1 MGCSSSNAT
10 GGGMFDFGGS
20 TAVIDP
26 YAEDA
31 PPDVVR
37 DEVDRLYI
45 NLKDIKESI
54 LPCLEEKY
62 GLTVIINE
70 EKEKMVSYFNI
81 IIAICYN
88 LLNNIFNL

>member
-1 MGCSSSNAT
+1 MGCSSSNAS

-20 TAVIDP
+20 AAVIDP

-31 PPDVVR
+31 PPDVVCA
-37 DEVDRLYI
+37 EVDRLYI

-70 EKEKMVSYFNI
+70 EKEKMVSYFKLML
-81 IIAICYN
+81 ATCYN
-88 LLNNIFNL
+88 L

>member
-1 MGCSSSNAT
+1 MGCSSSTAT
-10 GGGMFDFGGS
+10 GGGMFDFSGS
-20 TAVIDP
+20 AVVIDP

-31 PPDVVR
+31 SPEVVR
-37 DEVDRLYI
+37 DEVDRLYV

-70 EKEKMVSYFNI
+70 EKEKMVFN
-81 IIAICYN
+81 
-88 LLNNIFNL
+88 